1 MNFDAVVLEAIY
13 QLVRKRGYRRDRRV
27 FLALSNKVVY
37 DMYRKGEL

>member
-13 QLVRKRGYRRDRRV
+13 QSVCKRGYRHGRRV